1 MCAGAGSVSA
11 LFLSVESE
19 GGGNQGTEGLSKG
32 RREGFGEQMKKKR
45 EGGREGS
52 GRNPC
57 TSQLP
62 ETEERE
68 TELACRDRRWSV
80 SPPCK
85 QTHTHSPPNSRT
97 FAPTFVR
104 RPGDAPSLRAFSSYL
119 CLLSAVVWHWSWCCA
134 RVCRSSATLCQ
145 SRLGEYH
152 LCVITPSGAFLWL
165 CLFLLSSSVP
175 PPPRFPSEISSVQ
188 FYPCWHYF

>member
-1 MCAGAGSVSA
+1 MCVGAGSVSA
-11 LFLSVESE
+11 SFLSVESG
-19 GGGNQGTEGLSKG
+19 GGGNHGTEGLSKG

-45 EGGREGS
+45 ERERGREGS

-68 TELACRDRRWSV
+68 TELSCRVRRWCGS
-80 SPPCK
+80 SPHT

-104 RPGDAPSLRAFSSYL
+104 RPGEAPSLRASL
-119 CLLSAVVWHWSWCCA
+119 
-134 RVCRSSATLCQ
+134 
-145 SRLGEYH
+145 
-152 LCVITPSGAFLWL
+152 
-165 CLFLLSSSVP
+165 LFLLMSALSGSLTLVMVLHVCV
-175 PPPRFPSEISSVQ
+175 SEFCHSL
-188 FYPCWHYF
+188 PA